1 MSREYINT
9 PNIYTESFPRI
20 YIIATGKRESEIFV
34 TIFEWIVYFPTF
46 HFYEIEED
54 EIGGGR
60 SVNER
65 IYRSTNIHPRMNGN
79 YLISVSAMFNN
90 LVQV

>member
-54 EIGGGR
+54 EIGGGEVGER
-60 SVNER
+60 TNLSLDEHPSENEW
-65 IYRSTNIHPRMNGN
+65 
-79 YLISVSAMFNN
+79 
-90 LVQV
+90 

>member
-54 EIGGGR
+54 EIGEGGGR
-60 SVNER
+60 
-65 IYRSTNIHPRMNGN
+65 
-79 YLISVSAMFNN
+79 
-90 LVQV
+90 